1 MAAPAKPLE
10 LYPITSD
17 YELQIVLAEVGAP
30 RFHEVIGHALNAEMM
45 PTESAKLLVT
55 AGQAIAKETGTGCS
69 SPASAVQHLRVLCDK
84 GKLTHAQVR
93 FASDFIDTAKD
104 LGGVPDLDE
113 LIALVTPIVQRFEH
127 REALNDAIKDYG
139 KGAGVDETVSRMER
153 IAGLGKQRISKGS
166 VLRSTEAA
174 VCSYAQDVHSDLLPT
189 GVPELDRVIEGGME
203 QPALGVVLGGPGA
216 GKSLYLVNQT
226 ASALVLSYNV
236 AYVTLELSA
245 SRVYRR
251 IVCNLLDCTKEELA
265 GNTGRAADR
274 LHMLEEDGIGVLH
287 VLYQSPRATTPGS
300 IRTWLRTLEHEEGFL
315 PNVLIVDYADKL
327 VHRIDA
333 KAKELGAYKE
343 MEYVYEGLRDIA
355 VERNC
360 WVWTASQTTRGGLHN
375 KRVDI
380 EHAADSM
387 NKSRVGDL
395 IVAIARTHEDE
406 AEGMLR
412 FRVLKSREGAAHNE
426 VGPLPMD
433 ASHGRITMFNRPAP
447 WNKK

>member
-1 MAAPAKPLE
+1 MAVPTKPSE
-10 LYPITSD
+10 TYPFTQSF
-17 YELQIVLAEVGAP
+17 EAVVALAEASAQ

-45 PTESAKLLVT
+45 PSEPARLLVS
-55 AGQAIAKETGTGCS
+55 AGQAVAKETGTGCS
-69 SPASAVQHLRVLCDK
+69 SPVVAIQHLRFLCDK
-84 GKLTHAQVR
+84 GKLTHAQVQAA
-93 FASDFIDTAKD
+93 ASFVELAKD
-104 LGGVPDLDE
+104 LGGVHDLDE
-113 LIALVTPIVQRFEH
+113 VISQVTPIVQRLEH
-127 REALNDAIKDYG
+127 REALNAAIKDYG
-139 KGAGVDETVSRMER
+139 QGGGVEDTVERMGR

-166 VLRSTEAA
+166 VLQSTEAA

-203 QPALGVVLGGPGA
+203 QPALGIVLGGPGA
-216 GKSLYLVNQT
+216 GKSLYLVNQS

-265 GNTGRAADR
+265 NNTKQAAGRLR
-274 LHMLEEDGIGVLH
+274 MLNEDGSGILH
-287 VLYQSPRATTPGS
+287 VLYQSPRAATPGT
-300 IRTWLRTLEHEEGFL
+300 IRAWLRTLELEEGFR
-315 PNVLIVDYADKL
+315 PHVLIIDYADKL
-327 VHRIDA
+327 VHKLDS
-333 KAKELGAYKE
+333 KAKELGPYKE

-433 ASHGRITMFNRPAP
+433 ASHGRITMFNRSVP
-447 WNKK
+447 WSKK